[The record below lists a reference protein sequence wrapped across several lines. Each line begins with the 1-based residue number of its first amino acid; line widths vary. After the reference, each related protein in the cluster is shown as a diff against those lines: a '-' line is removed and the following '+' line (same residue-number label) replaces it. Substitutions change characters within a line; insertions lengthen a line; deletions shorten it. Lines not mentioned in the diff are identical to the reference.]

1 MGPRLPPPRG
11 PHEVTA
17 IETLWRNPWVRGLT
31 YLVLAVLVLL
41 FLITQRGAYAFA
53 LQVAVAGFLIAYVLN
68 PLVDLLGR
76 LRVGRG
82 LAVTLVFLLLAQ
94 ALVVGSVLLTQVLAE
109 TARFANLIPDALDN
123 LGDTFGAATGWLG
136 RIGEA
141 LPDVL
146 RERLGIEAGGEEFAA
161 QVQEQITAWL
171 TAAAQSL
178 TRFLERLIAEG
189 PQALWAGAT
198 TIVSGA
204 FQVVLIA
211 IASAYVLYDFPRLTA
226 NVRRF
231 VPVRY
236 RALYGDLTAKADR
249 AIGGYL
255 RGQVLIAITLGFL
268 IWVGLTLV
276 GVPLATAISVLAAVF
291 NLVPYL
297 GPIVATVPAVLL
309 GFTVSPLTAL
319 LALIVFLAVNQVEG
333 HVLSPLILGRST
345 DLHPLTV
352 LVSILVGVGFLGLLG
367 AFVAVPVV
375 ALAKVVLE
383 EYLLTRPPY
392 QEDAQGPAPPAGGG
406 ASADAPAADAPAAT
420 AGGDAAAVADG
431 PPTVSEAARPS
442 P

>member
-11 PHEVTA
+11 PNEVTA
-17 IETLWRNPWVRGLT
+17 IETLWQNPWVRGLT
-31 YLVLAVLVLL
+31 YLVLVSAILA
-41 FLITQRGAYAFA
+41 FLITQRSAYAFA
-53 LQVAVAGFLIAYVLN
+53 LQVAVAGFLIAYILN

-94 ALVVGSVLLTQVLAE
+94 ALVVGSVLLTQVVAE
-109 TARFANLIPDALDN
+109 TARFVNLLPAALNN
-123 LGDTFGAATGWLG
+123 LGDTIGAATGWLG
-136 RIGEA
+136 RVGEV

-146 RERLGIEAGGEEFAA
+146 RERFGIEAGGEEFSA
-161 QVQEQITAWL
+161 QVQEQLTGWL
-171 TAAAQSL
+171 TAGAESL
-178 TRFLERLIAEG
+178 TRFLERLVAGG
-189 PQALWAGAT
+189 PQVLWAGAT
-198 TIVSGA
+198 SIVSGA
-204 FQVVLIA
+204 FQVLLIA
-211 IASAYVLYDFPRLTA
+211 ITSAYILYDFPRLTA
-226 NVRRF
+226 NARRF

-236 RALYGDLTAKADR
+236 RVLYGDLTAKADR

-255 RGQVLIAITLGFL
+255 RGQVLIAIVLGFML
-268 IWVGLTLV
+268 WVGLTLI

-319 LALIVFLAVNQVEG
+319 LALIVFLAANQIEG
-333 HVLSPLILGRST
+333 HVLGPMILAKST

-367 AFVAVPVV
+367 AFLAVPVV
-375 ALAKVVLE
+375 ALVKVVLE

-392 QEDAQGPAPPAGGG
+392 QEDAQGPAPPPGGG
-406 ASADAPAADAPAAT
+406 AAADAPAAGA
-420 AGGDAAAVADG
+420 AGGAPAAVAG
-431 PPTVSEAARPS
+431 PKPVSEAAR
-442 P
+442 

>member
-1 MGPRLPPPRG
+1 MARRLAPPRG

-17 IETLWRNPWVRGLT
+17 IETLWQNPWVRGFT
-31 YLVLAVLVLL
+31 YLVLAGLL
-41 FLITQRGAYAFA
+41 LYFLITQRAAYAFA

-76 LRVGRG
+76 IRIGRG

-94 ALVVGSVLLTQVLAE
+94 ALVVGSVLLTQVVAE
-109 TARFANLIPDALDN
+109 TARFANLLPSALSN
-123 LGDTFGAATGWLG
+123 LGDTLGAATGWLG
-136 RIGEA
+136 RVGEA

-146 RERLGIEAGGEEFAA
+146 QERFGIDAGGEEFAA
-161 QVQEQITAWL
+161 QVQEQVAGWL

-178 TRFLERLIAEG
+178 TRFLEQLIAEG
-189 PQALWAGAT
+189 PQVLWAGAT
-198 TIVSGA
+198 SIVSGA
-204 FQVVLIA
+204 FQVLLIA
-211 IASAYVLYDFPRLTA
+211 IASAYILYDFPRLTA
-226 NVRRF
+226 NLRRF

-236 RALYGDLTAKADR
+236 RILYGDLTAKADR

-255 RGQVLIAITLGFL
+255 RGQVLIAITLGFM
-268 IWVGLTLV
+268 IWIGLSLV
-276 GVPLATAISVLAAVF
+276 GVPLATAISVLAAAF

-319 LALIVFLAVNQVEG
+319 LALIVFLAVNQIEG

-367 AFVAVPVV
+367 AFLAVPVV
-375 ALAKVVLE
+375 ALVKVVLE

-392 QEDAQGPAPPAGGG
+392 QEDADGPAPANPDDGADDGAGPED
-406 ASADAPAADAPAAT
+406 DAP
-420 AGGDAAAVADG
+420 DG
-431 PPTVSEAARPS
+431 ARPA
-442 P
+442 PTTAP

>member
-1 MGPRLPPPRG
+1 MPPPRG

-17 IETLWRNPWVRGLT
+17 IETLWRNPWVRGLS
-31 YLVLAVLVLL
+31 YLVLVVLLLL

-53 LQVAVAGFLIAYVLN
+53 LQVAVAAFLIAYVLN

-76 LRVGRG
+76 ARIGRG
-82 LAVTLVFLLLAQ
+82 VAVTIVFLLLAQ
-94 ALVVGSVLLTQVLAE
+94 AIVVGSVLLSQVVTE
-109 TARFANLIPDALDN
+109 TARFVNLLPAALAN
-123 LGDTFGAATGWLG
+123 LGDTLGAATGWLG

-146 RERLGIEAGGEEFAA
+146 RERFGIEAGGEEFAA
-161 QVQEQITAWL
+161 QVQEQIAAWL

-178 TRFLERLIAEG
+178 TRFLERLISEG
-189 PQALWAGAT
+189 PQAVWAGAT
-198 TIVSGA
+198 SIVSGA
-204 FQVVLIA
+204 FQVLLIA
-211 IASAYVLYDFPRLTA
+211 IASAYILYDFPRLTA
-226 NVRRF
+226 NFRRF

-236 RALYGDLTAKADR
+236 RGLYGDLLTKADR

-255 RGQVLIAITLGFL
+255 RGQVLIAIMLGFL
-268 IWVGLTLV
+268 IWIGLTLV
-276 GVPLATAISVLAAVF
+276 GVPLATAISVLAAAF

-319 LALIVFLAVNQVEG
+319 LALIVFLAVNQIEG

-367 AFVAVPVV
+367 AFLAVPVV

-392 QEDAQGPAPPAGGG
+392 QEDGRGRAPPDPGGG
-406 ASADAPAADAPAAT
+406 ASGGGEPEGGEPGDGAADDDAPA
-420 AGGDAAAVADG
+420 G
-431 PPTVSEAARPS
+431 ARPA
-442 P
+442 PTPAR

>member
-1 MGPRLPPPRG
+1 MARRLAPPRG
-11 PHEVTA
+11 PNEVTA
-17 IETLWRNPWVRGLT
+17 IETLWRNAWVRGLS
-31 YLVLAVLVLL
+31 YLVLAGLVLF
-41 FLITQRGAYAFA
+41 FLVTQRGAYAFA

-76 LRVGRG
+76 VRIGRG
-82 LAVTLVFLLLAQ
+82 LAVTLVFLFAAQ
-94 ALVVGSVLLTQVLAE
+94 AIVVGSVLLSQVVVE
-109 TARFANLIPDALDN
+109 TARFANLLPAALSN
-123 LGDTFGAATGWLG
+123 LGDTLSAATGWLG

-146 RERLGIEAGGEEFAA
+146 RERFGIEAGGEEFAA
-161 QVQEQITAWL
+161 QVQAQVAAWL

-178 TRFLERLIAEG
+178 TGFLERLVAEG
-189 PQALWAGAT
+189 PQAVWAGAT
-198 TIVSGA
+198 SIVSGA
-204 FQVVLIA
+204 FQVLLIA
-211 IASAYVLYDFPRLTA
+211 IASAYILYDFPRLTA
-226 NVRRF
+226 NFRRF

-236 RALYGDLTAKADR
+236 RGLYGDLIAKADH

-255 RGQVLIAITLGFL
+255 RGQVLIAILLGFL
-268 IWVGLTLV
+268 IWIGLSLV
-276 GVPLATAISVLAAVF
+276 GVPLATAISVLAAAF

-319 LALIVFLAVNQVEG
+319 LALIVFVAVNQLEG

-367 AFVAVPVV
+367 AFLAVPVV
-375 ALAKVVLE
+375 ALVKVVLE

-392 QEDAQGPAPPAGGG
+392 QEGADGRAPPGSGRGPADGAAPGDGPADAEAPEGGPPA
-406 ASADAPAADAPAAT
+406 PTTAT
-420 AGGDAAAVADG
+420 
-431 PPTVSEAARPS
+431 
-442 P
+442 